1 MAYSGKHKGSEIDKL
16 LDKAKTAVQPE
27 DISNEVVI
35 GDSEPQD
42 ADIWIDTSEDSGDS
56 GDSENGINTP
66 ILDAPA
72 DGKSYV
78 RKNNAWSDVSNEL
91 SKYLTKDDFNAK
103 IQFVTQAQYIALGN
117 VVNSNGVIY
126 FITE

>member
-1 MAYSGKHKGSEIDKL
+1 MDYKGKYKGAVMDAL
-16 LDKAKTAVQPE
+16 FDKAKTAVQPE
-27 DISNEVVI
+27 DIPKEVVI

-42 ADIWIDTSEDSGDS
+42 ADIWIDTSENS
-56 GDSENGINTP
+56 GDSETDINTP

-91 SKYLTKDDFNAK
+91 SDYLTKEEYNAK
-103 IQFVTQAQYIALGN
+103 IQFVTQAEYDALGN

>member
-1 MAYSGKHKGSEIDKL
+1 MDYKGKYKGPEMDAL
-16 LDKAKTAVQPE
+16 FDKANTAVQPE
-27 DISNEVVI
+27 DIPNEVVI

-56 GDSENGINTP
+56 GTDTNTP
-66 ILDAPA
+66 IFDAPA

-91 SKYLTKDDFNAK
+91 SKYLTKEEFNAK
-103 IQFVTQAQYIALGN
+103 IQFVTQAEYDALGN

>member
-1 MAYSGKHKGSEIDKL
+1 MAYSGKYKGSEIDNL

-27 DISNEVVI
+27 EIPNEVVI

-56 GDSENGINTP
+56 EANTNTP

-91 SKYLTKDDFNAK
+91 SNYLTKDDFNAK
-103 IQFVTQAQYIALGN
+103 IQFVTQAEYDALGN